1 MAQMVRRSSAP
12 AIAAVARITGSTS
25 TISVQD
31 VTEKLTPNRRHAAY
45 KRFTSGSVV
54 MVLIEETFEAGS
66 ARLIDT
72 PQPRQLTANELQFL
86 WCGTQS
92 DNIGQVTW
100 AASKE
105 LHQNHVF

>member
-1 MAQMVRRSSAP
+1 
-12 AIAAVARITGSTS
+12 
-25 TISVQD
+25 
-31 VTEKLTPNRRHAAY
+31 
-45 KRFTSGSVV
+45 
-54 MVLIEETFEAGS
+54 MVLIEEAFEAGS

-92 DNIGQVTW
+92 DNIGQVTR

-105 LHQNHVF
+105 LHHNDVLPV

>member
-12 AIAAVARITGSTS
+12 ATAAVAKIKGSIS

-45 KRFTSGSVV
+45 RRFTSGSVV

-66 ARLIDT
+66 PRLIDT
-72 PQPRQLTANELQFL
+72 PQPR
-86 WCGTQS
+86 
-92 DNIGQVTW
+92 
-100 AASKE
+100 
-105 LHQNHVF
+105 